1 LGVEAKKDVDARH
14 KAGHDDGIKFKI
26 FRSPCRAA
34 APSFVYW
41 PEHAFS
47 GECAMSMNV
56 LGEPVSMRDHV
67 LNRLVGGLIILCL
80 VVDGASKLVP
90 WPSVIEAMDRIGY
103 GSNDALARALG
114 AVTTACIALTTIP
127 PTSIVGAILWTSYL
141 GNALV
146 THLPIV

>member
-1 LGVEAKKDVDARH
+1 
-14 KAGHDDGIKFKI
+14 
-26 FRSPCRAA
+26 
-34 APSFVYW
+34 
-41 PEHAFS
+41 
-47 GECAMSMNV
+47 MSMNV
-56 LGEPVSMRDHV
+56 LNEPVSMRDQV

-90 WPSVIEAMDRIGY
+90 WPAVIEAIDRIGY
-103 GSNDALARALG
+103 GSSDTLARALG
-114 AVTTACIALTTIP
+114 AVTTACIALTTIQ

>member
-1 LGVEAKKDVDARH
+1 M
-14 KAGHDDGIKFKI
+14 AGHDDRKLFQKI
-26 FRSPCRAA
+26 SPAPVGPPLPRS
-34 APSFVYW
+34 SIGQNTL
-41 PEHAFS
+41 FS
-47 GECAMSMNV
+47 REQVMSMTV

-67 LNRLVGGLIILCL
+67 LSRLVGGLIILCL
-80 VVDGASKLVP
+80 VIDGASKLVVP

-103 GSNDALARALG
+103 GSSDALGRGLG
-114 AVTTACIALTTIP
+114 AITTACIALTTIQ

>member
-1 LGVEAKKDVDARH
+1 
-14 KAGHDDGIKFKI
+14 
-26 FRSPCRAA
+26 
-34 APSFVYW
+34 
-41 PEHAFS
+41 
-47 GECAMSMNV
+47 MSTNV
-56 LGEPVSMRDHV
+56 LNEPVSMRDH
-67 LNRLVGGLIILCL
+67 LLSRLIGGLIILCL
-80 VVDGASKLVP
+80 MIDGAIKLVP

-114 AVTTACIALTTIP
+114 AITTACIALTTIP